1 MKLCI
6 RNSVKNAH
14 FVISLIIKY
23 LSNADSEAKADICA
37 TECRI
42 HKFFFAS
49 ECRIHRCWLQAGKN
63 AVEKDVE
70 NQKSK

>member
-14 FVISLIIKY
+14 FIISLIIKD
-23 LSNADSEAKADICA
+23 LSNANSETKADIYA

-42 HKFFFAS
+42 HKSVFAS
-49 ECRIHRCWLQAGKN
+49 EFRIHRC
-63 AVEKDVE
+63 
-70 NQKSK
+70 

>member
-6 RNSVKNAH
+6 RNSVKNAP

-42 HKFFFAS
+42 HKFVFAF
-49 ECRIHRCWLQAGKN
+49 ECRIHRCYA
-63 AVEKDVE
+63 AA
-70 NQKSK
+70 

>member
-6 RNSVKNAH
+6 RNSVKKCS

-23 LSNADSEAKADICA
+23 LSDFNSEAKTDIYA

-42 HKFFFAS
+42 HKSVIAS
-49 ECRIHRCWLQAGKN
+49 ECRIHGCWHQLRRN
-63 AVEKDVE
+63 YTHR
-70 NQKSK
+70 

>member
-6 RNSVKNAH
+6 RNSAKNAH
-14 FVISLIIKY
+14 FVISLIIKH

-42 HKFFFAS
+42 YKSVFAH
-49 ECRIHRCWLQAGKN
+49 ECRIYGCCVQA
-63 AVEKDVE
+63 
-70 NQKSK
+70 

>member
-14 FVISLIIKY
+14 FVISLIIRY
-23 LSNADSEAKADICA
+23 LSNTNSEAKADICA

-42 HKFFFAS
+42 HKSVFAS
-49 ECRIHRCWLQAGKN
+49 EFRIHRC
-63 AVEKDVE
+63 
-70 NQKSK
+70 

>member
-6 RNSVKNAH
+6 RNSAKNAH
-14 FVISLIIKY
+14 FVISLIIKH

-42 HKFFFAS
+42 YKSVFAH
-49 ECRIHRCWLQAGKN
+49 ECRIYGC
-63 AVEKDVE
+63 
-70 NQKSK
+70 

>member
-6 RNSVKNAH
+6 RNSAKNAH

-23 LSNADSEAKADICA
+23 LSNAYSEAKTDICA

-42 HKFFFAS
+42 HKCCVQIKAT
-49 ECRIHRCWLQAGKN
+49 IQT
-63 AVEKDVE
+63 V
-70 NQKSK
+70 